1 MNEDDFLNNNNDY
14 EYFKMD
20 FEDNN
25 DFNVFRQFER
35 DN

>member
-1 MNEDDFLNNNNDY
+1 MNEEDFLNNNDY
-14 EYFKMD
+14 EDFKMD

-35 DN
+35 DH

>member
-1 MNEDDFLNNNNDY
+1 MNEEDFLNNNNY
-14 EYFKMD
+14 EDFKMD

-35 DN
+35 DH